1 MNDNLEKIRINRSHG
16 SVTLLDFDLNQVAY
30 RKFSSIK
37 QRKEIME
44 FWNRTYKLDEKSYYI
59 VISPN

>member
-1 MNDNLEKIRINRSHG
+1 MNDDIEKMRINRSHG
-16 SVTLLDFDLNQVAY
+16 SLTLLDFDMNQVAY

-44 FWNRTYKLDEKSYYI
+44 FWNRTYRLDEKSYYI
-59 VISPN
+59 IISPN